1 MKSLSERSG
10 PSGKRS
16 RLRQLAL
23 ERGAVPSH
31 PQATRGQ
38 PQALSAARS
47 ASPRAWRPA
56 GEAPFPRPWAPW
68 ASGRS
73 TRPALSP
80 RPAPHSPPALR
91 PAPRAPPGG
100 KLRNGSRRALLFGV
114 AGGAGLPRGGAAGG
128 AGLEW
133 ECNPW
138 TRWILGI

>member
-16 RLRQLAL
+16 GGADCDSWGWSGEGGGSQVTLRPPVASPELSL
-23 ERGAVPSH
+23 RRGALAPEPGVLLGRRVSRGAGRPGH
-31 PQATRGQ
+31 PGS
-38 PQALSAARS
+38 SAPPAR
-47 ASPRAWRPA
+47 
-56 GEAPFPRPWAPW
+56 
-68 ASGRS
+68 
-73 TRPALSP
+73 SP

-114 AGGAGLPRGGAAGG
+114 AGGAGL
-128 AGLEW
+128 EW